1 MKKTSCKTIQALLY
15 LHRPGELAEREQI
28 KLQQHLTECPECAAI
43 AAQLGILQNHIADLA
58 APEITLT
65 EPAALTANIMNS
77 VSLMKR
83 MTNYRTEG
91 VLTRVLQVLFNP
103 RFRLSLAS
111 ALVLVAGLFIFQES
125 VFMIRISALEKKMQY
140 SANAM
145 TSTASVNRLAAMH
158 NALQK
163 LETTAAFTNM
173 EQESLAQDLK
183 LLGTD
188 QDLLALL
195 MENNENLKI
204 QNELLLKLLQQKNPD
219 FYNTLIKADLEQP
232 NINKIIQNKRYITRL
247 LRVL

>member
-1 MKKTSCKTIQALLY
+1 MKKTSCKSIQALLY

-43 AAQLGILQNHIADLA
+43 AAQLGVLQNYIVDLA
-58 APEITLT
+58 APEITPT

-77 VSLMKR
+77 VSRMKR
-83 MTNYRTEG
+83 MTNYRQEN
-91 VLTRVLQVLFNP
+91 VLTRVLHVLFNP

-111 ALVLVAGLFIFQES
+111 ALVLVAGLFIIQES

-140 SANAM
+140 NAVTTVSALP
-145 TSTASVNRLAAMH
+145 VNRLVAMQS
-158 NALQK
+158 ALQK

-173 EQESLAQDLK
+173 EQESLEQDLK

-195 MENNENLKI
+195 MENNKNLKI

-219 FYNTLIKADLEQP
+219 FYNTLIKVDLEQP
-232 NINKIIQNKRYITRL
+232 DINKIIQNKRYITRL